1 MDYSTIA
8 QWVVIGLILT
18 AILITTVINAIKS
31 IKARIAAG
39 ESINFEMLF
48 EEISEAA
55 LVFISDAE
63 NAYEQLKGISNIK
76 TGTLKKDNV
85 LSKIRGLCEDKGIK
99 YNEYYWSN
107 FVDSAVKLINTNTSN
122 IVQTSGDNSVT
133 INLQ

>member
-55 LVFISDAE
+55 LTFISDAE

-99 YNEYYWSN
+99 YNEDYWSK

-122 IVQTSGDNSVT
+122 TVQTSGDNSVT